1 MTTHYPVQWYD
12 TPNELLTAS
21 GPEARTWTFSFFGY
35 WKKDPGGIGPS
46 PVAPPTSA
54 LAAVSEAIG
63 DGAQLAV
70 DAVYVGPTGTFSPF
84 GSWVLKALNVKR
96 IDDTNT
102 GSDVVWQFD
111 VVCEL
116 ADLPYETLFPFVDVA
131 VSVTST
137 NVSAWR
143 VEPSVPTDNWTSIA
157 TVDATWHSV
166 TDIGGIKVDWS
177 GQPIQYPLPVTTY
190 TVSIIRAAPYWI
202 NGTTR
207 SAGAL
212 VSFPNIRQYVGY
224 RNTEPMGYM
233 GAAGEVMFMGAN
245 TSPVGNGLYQLSYQF
260 KQSPWKHAIQ
270 VPYVIGGQYLKSVNA
285 NNGTRTH
292 NDQIWWSQP
301 HLQGENF
308 KDFAVLGITSYEWQ
322 GANVT

>member
-21 GPEARTWTFSFFGY
+21 GPDARTWTFSFFGY
-35 WKKDPGGIGPS
+35 WKKDPGGIGPA

-54 LAAVSEAIG
+54 LEAAYEAIF

-70 DAVYVGPTGTFSPF
+70 DAVYVGPTGTFNPP
-84 GSWVLKALNVKR
+84 GSWVLKTLNIKR

-102 GSDVVWQFD
+102 NSDVVWLFE

-116 ADLPYETLFPFVDVA
+116 ADLTYEGQFPFVDVS

-143 VEPSVPTDNWTSIA
+143 VEPNVPVDVWTSIG
-157 TVDATWHSV
+157 TVDATWHSI

-190 TVSIIRAAPYWI
+190 TVSIIRPAPHWVGI
-202 NGTTR
+202 NNR

-212 VSFPNIRQYVGY
+212 DSFAAIRQYVGY

-233 GAAGEVMFMGAN
+233 GEAGEVMFMGVN

-260 KQSPWKHAIQ
+260 KHSPWKHAIQ

-292 NDQIWWSQP
+292 NDQVWWSQP
-301 HLQGENF
+301 HLQGENL
-308 KDFAVLGITSYEWQ
+308 KDPAILGITQYEWQ